1 MAKLQHRI
9 QPASSLL
16 SNARSSPIA
25 VVVIS
30 YRTPPL
36 LQRFCPHRGAFPW
49 YAALVGR
56 RGLAVVVCVCAPE
69 ICRLIYRCHRYRYY
83 WSPIGFQQVSS
94 SRLSRDPAEMHRA
107 HATGSCFFRKA
118 VRPFRPTTGRPTWPR
133 VKPTMKL
140 LMIQKPRR
148 WKKEP
153 RRESSHRLMCEKRGS
168 GAL

>member
-56 RGLAVVVCVCAPE
+56 RGLAVVVCVCAPVD
-69 ICRLIYRCHRYRYY
+69 LPVSPVQVLLVPHRI
-83 WSPIGFQQVSS
+83 STGFQQQRSRGDAPCTRYGFLFFQESS
-94 SRLSRDPAEMHRA
+94 S
-107 HATGSCFFRKA
+107 A
-118 VRPFRPTTGRPTWPR
+118 VSPYYRYLGTTPR

-140 LMIQKPRR
+140 LNF
-148 WKKEP
+148 
-153 RRESSHRLMCEKRGS
+153 ESTTRSDSIHPPD
-168 GAL
+168 